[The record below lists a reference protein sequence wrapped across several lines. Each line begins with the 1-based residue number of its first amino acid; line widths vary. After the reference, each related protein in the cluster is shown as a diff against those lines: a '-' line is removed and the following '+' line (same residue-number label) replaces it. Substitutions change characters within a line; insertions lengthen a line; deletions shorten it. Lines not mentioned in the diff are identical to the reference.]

1 MSYVFKN
8 IYSFIK
14 NDKLIFFITFLCIL
28 VSTLIINFSYGLYK
42 NYVQEK
48 SAIEVDLTE
57 IWPLIN
63 QDETNTLTKVTFLDY
78 IYSLNENTKEN
89 IDTIYCTAYLK
100 SKEIDFNSF
109 CNFRFSIKNNK
120 IQKSKTFEEN
130 LIKNG
135 ELKSGVFFTD
145 ENEENGDLVAL
156 MCLHLDRKTPYD
168 LKEIT
173 INEKTY
179 KIIGTYSS
187 QSTPIIPIN
196 SIDDNVRI
204 EAIAFGLKKNLN
216 RSMFNDLKEKGG
228 NLINYEDIVFPE
240 TDTKKFYNNILLISI
255 LISLVSSINF
265 SILYKYIISKRRKAL
280 SILRM
285 CGCTVKKAEFMCLTE
300 CLIITTPIYLGSVFL
315 FHNIMSKFLSKT
327 FIFMKEA
334 YSLNIYLALFLI
346 YMIVS
351 IIILSIS
358 INKTIKSEIN
368 SILIG
373 GDGDVL

>member
-1 MSYVFKN
+1 MSYIFKN

-28 VSTLIINFSYGLYK
+28 VSTFIINFSYGLYK

-48 SAIEVDLTE
+48 SEIEVDLTSV
-57 IWPLIN
+57 WPLIN
-63 QDETNTLTKVTFLDY
+63 QDKNNTLTKGNFLDY
-78 IYSLNENTKEN
+78 IYSLNDNTKEN
-89 IDTIYCTAYLK
+89 IETIYCTAYLE
-100 SKEIDFNSF
+100 SKEVDFDSYF
-109 CNFRFSIKNNK
+109 EFRFTVKDNK
-120 IQKSKTFEEN
+120 VQKSEFFEEN

-135 ELKSGVFFTD
+135 QLKSGNFFTN
-145 ENEENGDLVAL
+145 ENEEKGDSVAL
-156 MCLHLDRKTPYD
+156 MCLRLDGKTPYD
-168 LKEIT
+168 FKEIT
-173 INEKTY
+173 INEKKY
-179 KIIGTYSS
+179 KIIGHYNFHV
-187 QSTPIIPIN
+187 TPIIPVN
-196 SIDDNVRI
+196 SIDDDVKI
-204 EAIAFGLKKNLN
+204 EKIAFSFKKNLN
-216 RSMFNDLKEKGG
+216 RTMFNDLKEKGG

-240 TDTKKFYNNILLISI
+240 DDTKNFYNNILLISI

-346 YMIVS
+346 YIIVS

-368 SILIG
+368 NILIG
-373 GDGDVL
+373 GDGDVF